1 MKLIR
6 LGEKLKDFTT
16 STISDRTIEA
26 NEFGDSLMLVPAG
39 VPDLEEIQLP
49 AEVRVLFKTQVL
61 EYNANV
67 SKQMAAYID
76 VIVQP

>member
-1 MKLIR
+1 
-6 LGEKLKDFTT
+6 
-16 STISDRTIEA
+16 
-26 NEFGDSLMLVPAG
+26 MLVPAG